1 MRFVFMT
8 ALRETRS
15 AWKRLVFFFVCIAI
29 GVGAIV
35 ALRSVIQSVRHVLS
49 SEARSLMAADIF
61 ISTDRPWQS
70 GTPER
75 IASRLGRIPN
85 ASRIDAIEMVTMAR
99 PADERV
105 DITKVVELRAVQA
118 GFPFYGQLTLQDG
131 RPYSHSL
138 LENNGALV
146 RPELLSQFGLAVGDA
161 IAIGKA
167 QFVVRGL
174 IALEPGRSLSAFSL
188 GPRVLIDYEDLAET
202 GLVTFGSRVS
212 RQMLLR
218 VPESEIDTLARDL
231 QADLRAEF
239 VRVRSYRDR
248 QEQIGEDFER
258 AENYL
263 SLVGLV
269 IVVLGGIAVSSVTRV
284 FVRQKIKSIAVMKC
298 VGGTSRQIL
307 SVYLLQSVALG
318 VIGSVIGVVLA
329 WIAIA
334 VIPEDMNQIG
344 TLSVEYG
351 LSWSAIAQGIG
362 VGVLVSLLFAMVPL
376 LEVRQVKPSLLL
388 RQETAGRR
396 RDWFQIAVTVV
407 VAGALVALASW
418 QAASIN
424 VGLSVCAG
432 FIALTLVLQGI
443 GWLLT
448 RLTKPLARSSW
459 FPMRQAVLHLS
470 GPGNQTRVILL
481 TVGLG
486 TFFIMGVRG
495 LQVSLLDQFALQIG
509 ENTPDMFLVDIQQD
523 QAAEMKAFLA
533 ERLPPESQPLFIPV
547 LRARVTG
554 KGVNLDEVEDLKGR
568 GQLSREYTI
577 TYRGHL
583 ESNET
588 LVKGAFPKPT
598 VGSEPTLGSDP
609 RTGTGVRPQGAD
621 LAEKPQNADIGVRP
635 QDTPQGT
642 DLPEVSIE
650 EGVVERF
657 GIGVGDVMRFDVLGR
672 AIYARVSGIRRVEW
686 REGRSGGF
694 MFVFGAGTFDGAP
707 HWFFAPVRAN
717 LADAAQRGK
726 LTHDLVVRFPNVSVI
741 DLRELFESI
750 RKVFQ
755 VVIVAI
761 DVVGSLVVLTGGLI
775 LVGAVAV
782 TKFQRVYEAAIFKT
796 LGASSRAI
804 AAMLM
809 VEYGL
814 LGTIAGAVGSF
825 GALALAWGVS
835 RFALDIPWR
844 PALHENVIGTVATS
858 VLIMIIG
865 VAASADVLKRKPL
878 AALRA
883 E

>member
-1 MRFVFMT
+1 M
-8 ALRETRS
+8 S
-15 AWKRLVFFFVCIAI
+15 
-29 GVGAIV
+29 
-35 ALRSVIQSVRHVLS
+35 
-49 SEARSLMAADIF
+49 D
-61 ISTDRPWQS
+61 
-70 GTPER
+70 
-75 IASRLGRIPN
+75 
-85 ASRIDAIEMVTMAR
+85 
-99 PADERV
+99 V

-118 GFPFYGQLTLQDG
+118 GFPFYGRLTLQDG

-146 RPELLSQFGLAVGDA
+146 RPELLSQFGLAMGDA

-188 GPRVLIDYEDLAET
+188 GPRVLIDYDDLAET
-202 GLVTFGSRVS
+202 GLVALGSRVS

-218 VPESEIDTLARDL
+218 VPESEIDVLARDL
-231 QADLRAEF
+231 AGDLRAEF

-307 SVYLLQSVALG
+307 SVYLLQSLALG
-318 VIGSVIGVVLA
+318 VIGSAIGVVLA

-334 VIPEDMNQIG
+334 AVPEDMNQIG
-344 TLSVEYG
+344 TLSVDYG
-351 LSWSAIAQGIG
+351 LSWSAAAQGIG

-388 RQETAGRR
+388 RQETGARR
-396 RDWFQIAVTVV
+396 RDWFQIAATVV
-407 VAGALVALASW
+407 VGGALVALASW

-432 FIALTLVLQGI
+432 FIALTMVLQGV

-459 FPMRQAVLHLS
+459 FPMRQAVLHFS
-470 GPGNQTRVILL
+470 RPGNQTRVILL

-554 KGVNLDEVEDLKGR
+554 KGVNLDEVEDLQGR
-568 GQLSREYTI
+568 GRLSREYTI

-588 LVKGAFPKPT
+588 LVKGTFPKPS
-598 VGSEPTLGSDP
+598 VGTDP
-609 RTGTGVRPQGAD
+609 RTGTGVRPQG
-621 LAEKPQNADIGVRP
+621 
-635 QDTPQGT
+635 

-650 EGVVERF
+650 ESVVERF

-672 AIYARVSGIRRVEW
+672 AIHARVSGIRRVEW

-717 LADAAQRGK
+717 LADPAQRGK

-741 DLRELFESI
+741 DLREVLESV

-761 DVVGSLVVLTGGLI
+761 DVVGSLVVLTGALI

-844 PALHENVIGTVATS
+844 PALHENVVGTVATS

>member
-1 MRFVFMT
+1 MRFVLMT

-35 ALRSVIQSVRHVLS
+35 ALRSVIQSVRYVLS
-49 SEARSLMAADIF
+49 TEARSLMAADIF
-61 ISTDRPWQS
+61 LSTDRPWQS

-75 IASRLGRIPN
+75 IAARIARMPN
-85 ASRIDAIEMVTMAR
+85 SQRIDSIEMVTMAR
-99 PADERV
+99 PVEVSAG
-105 DITKVVELRAVQA
+105 ITKVVELRAVQA
-118 GFPFYGQLTLQDG
+118 GFPLYGRLTLQDG
-131 RPYSHSL
+131 RPYSHAL
-138 LENNGALV
+138 LRNNGALV
-146 RPELLSQFGLAVGDA
+146 RPELLAQFGLSIGDA
-161 IAIGKA
+161 ISIGKA
-167 QFVVRGL
+167 QFVVRGV
-174 IALEPGRSLSAFSL
+174 IGLEPGRSLSAFSL
-188 GPRVLIDYEDLAET
+188 GPRVFIDYDDLDET
-202 GLVTFGSRVS
+202 GLITFGSRVS

-218 VPESEIDTLARDL
+218 VPETEIDDLTRDL
-231 QADLRAEF
+231 QTELRPQF

-307 SVYLLQSVALG
+307 SVYLLQSLALG
-318 VIGSVIGVVLA
+318 IVGSLIGVALA

-334 VIPEDMNQIG
+334 VIPDDMNQIG
-344 TLSVEYG
+344 TLTVDYG
-351 LSWSAIAQGIG
+351 LSWSAAAQGLG

-388 RQETAGRR
+388 RHETTGGR
-396 RDWFQIAVTVV
+396 RDWFQIAATVV
-407 VAGALVALASW
+407 VGGALVALASW
-418 QAASIN
+418 QAASIR
-424 VGLSVCAG
+424 VGLIVCAG
-432 FIALTLVLQGI
+432 FIGVTVVLQGV

-448 RLTKPLARSSW
+448 RMTRPLARSSW

-470 GPGNQTRVILL
+470 RPGNQTRVILL

-495 LQVSLLDQFALQIG
+495 LQVNLLNQFALQIG
-509 ENTPDMFLVDIQQD
+509 DNTPDMFLVDIQQD
-523 QAAEMKAFLA
+523 QAVDMRAFLA
-533 ERLPPESQPLFIPV
+533 ERLPGDSQPVLIPV

-554 KGVNLDEVEDLKGR
+554 KGGNLDEVEDLQGR
-568 GQLSREYTI
+568 GMLSREYTI
-577 TYRGHL
+577 TYRGQL

-588 LVKGAFPKPT
+588 LIKGTFP
-598 VGSEPTLGSDP
+598 
-609 RTGTGVRPQGAD
+609 RPLMG
-621 LAEKPQNADIGVRP
+621 P
-635 QDTPQGT
+635 QDAS
-642 DLPEVSIE
+642 LPEVSIE
-650 EGVVERF
+650 EGIVQRF
-657 GIGVGDVMRFDVLGR
+657 GIDVGDVMRFDVLGR
-672 AIYARVSGIRRVEW
+672 AMYARVSGIRRVEW

-694 MFVFGAGTFDGAP
+694 MFVFGAGTFEAAP

-717 LADAAQRGK
+717 LADPAQRGRF
-726 LTHDLVVRFPNVSVI
+726 THDLVVRFPNVSVI
-741 DLRELFESI
+741 DLRELLESV

-755 VVIVAI
+755 VVTVAI
-761 DVVGSLVVLTGGLI
+761 DVVGTLVVLTGGLI

-825 GALALAWGVS
+825 GALALGWGVS

-844 PALHENVIGTVATS
+844 PVLHENLVGTVATS
-858 VLIMIIG
+858 LLIMIIG

>member
-8 ALRETRS
+8 ALRETRA

-49 SEARSLMAADIF
+49 TEARSLMAADIF
-61 ISTDRPWQS
+61 ISSDRPWQQ
-70 GTPER
+70 GTAER
-75 IASRLGRIPN
+75 IAARIARIP
-85 ASRIDAIEMVTMAR
+85 AAGRTDSIEMATMAR
-99 PADERV
+99 PVDESSG
-105 DITKVVELRAVQA
+105 ISKVVELRAVQA
-118 GFPFYGQLTLQDG
+118 AFPFYGRLTLQDG
-131 RPYSHSL
+131 RPYTHEL
-138 LENNGALV
+138 LRDNGALV
-146 RPELLSQFGLAVGDA
+146 RPELLAQFGLAVGDE

-167 QFVVRGL
+167 RFTIRGV

-188 GPRVLIDYEDLAET
+188 GPRVFIDYDDLDET
-202 GLVTFGSRVS
+202 GLLAFGSRVS

-218 VPESEIDTLARDL
+218 VPDGEIDALTAGL
-231 QADLRAEF
+231 QEELRPEF

-307 SVYLLQSVALG
+307 GVYLLQTLALG
-318 VIGSVIGVVLA
+318 LCGSLIGVLLA
-329 WIAIA
+329 WIAISA
-334 VIPEDMNQIG
+334 IPDDMNQIG
-344 TLSVEYG
+344 TLSVTYG
-351 LSWSAIAQGIG
+351 LSWSAAAQGIG

-388 RQETAGRR
+388 RHETAGAR
-396 RDWFQIAVTVV
+396 RDWFQIGATVV

-418 QAASIN
+418 QAASVS

-432 FIALTLVLQGI
+432 FVGLTLALQGI
-443 GWLLT
+443 AWLLT
-448 RLTKPLARSSW
+448 RITRPLARSSW

-470 GPGNQTRVILL
+470 RPGNQTRVILL

-495 LQVSLLDQFALQIG
+495 LQVNLLNQFALQLG
-509 ENTPDMFLVDIQQD
+509 DNTPDMFLVDIQQD
-523 QAAEMKAFLA
+523 QTADLKAFLA
-533 ERLPPESQPLFIPV
+533 ERLPPDSQPLFIPV

-554 KGVNLDEVEDLKGR
+554 KGVNLEDVEDLQGR
-568 GQLSREYTI
+568 NRLSREYTI
-577 TYRGHL
+577 TYRGQL

-588 LVKGAFPKPT
+588 LLRGVFP
-598 VGSEPTLGSDP
+598 
-609 RTGTGVRPQGAD
+609 RP
-621 LAEKPQNADIGVRP
+621 LS
-635 QDTPQGT
+635 GT

-650 EGVVERF
+650 EGIVERF
-657 GIGVGDVMRFDVLGR
+657 GIDVGDVMRFDVLGR
-672 AIYARVSGIRRVEW
+672 AIHAKVSGVRRVEW

-694 MFVFGAGTFDGAP
+694 MFVFGAGTFEGAP

-717 LADAAQRGK
+717 LNDPAQRGRF
-726 LTHDLVVRFPNVSVI
+726 THDLVVRFPNVSVI
-741 DLRELFESI
+741 DLREVLESV

-755 VVIVAI
+755 VVTVAI
-761 DVVGSLVVLTGGLI
+761 DIVGSLVILTGGLI
-775 LVGAVAV
+775 LIGAVAV

-814 LGTIAGAVGSF
+814 LGTIAGAVGAS
-825 GALALAWGVS
+825 GALVLGWAIS

-844 PALHENVIGTVATS
+844 PVLHENLMATLATS
-858 VLIMIIG
+858 ILIMIIG
-865 VAASADVLKRKPL
+865 VGASADVLKRKPL